1 MVVLLRV
8 LLHRRSTEGRVL
20 IAEALVLW
28 GKSLLLLTEALLLLS
43 EALVLL
49 SEALVLLT
57 ESLVLLAE
65 ALVLLAE
72 ARVLS
77 TKSLVLLGVAA
88 EARVLIILLRLGVLC
103 GLRILGSLRTEAFR
117 LLLAKTIAL
126 ISGAAKAGVVSAKA

>member
-28 GKSLLLLTEALLLLS
+28 GKSLLLLTEALLLLT

-57 ESLVLLAE
+57 E

>member
-8 LLHRRSTEGRVL
+8 LLHRRSTERRVL

-28 GKSLLLLTEALLLLS
+28 GKSLLLLTEALLLLT
-43 EALVLL
+43 EALL
-49 SEALVLLT
+49 LLT
-57 ESLVLLAE
+57 E